1 MGFLEKSLKE
11 QPDLVK
17 RIVRSRAKANRYF
30 HQNERGSSEVLAK
43 YLNVDLETALE
54 TYRISRPAFT
64 TAGIPTHE
72 EISEYLKEDAR
83 ILDLAAP
90 LPATRVFDFSIQR
103 EVNQELGAR

>member
-11 QPDLVK
+11 QRDLVK

-43 YLNVDLETALE
+43 YLNVDFETALE

-64 TAGIPTHE
+64 TDGIPTDE

-83 ILDLAAP
+83 I
-90 LPATRVFDFSIQR
+90 
-103 EVNQELGAR
+103 QECLIFRYSAK